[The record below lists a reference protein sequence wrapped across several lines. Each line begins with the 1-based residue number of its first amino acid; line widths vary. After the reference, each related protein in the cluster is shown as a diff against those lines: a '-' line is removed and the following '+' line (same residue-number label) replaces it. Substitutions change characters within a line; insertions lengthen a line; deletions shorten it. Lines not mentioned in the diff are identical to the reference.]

1 MKPTKNKF
9 HCPACQHSKMLFT
22 SRQEAIRFLQYNA
35 DEIETKTGKR
45 PVRTYY
51 CTACCGW
58 HVTSRPYSSAYHSLV
73 NRYGD
78 IEGQKI
84 FDEVTFIKGKRQG
97 IKDGL
102 GRKIKQLRHI
112 LNTKKSMWI
121 DAKS

>member
-35 DEIETKTGKR
+35 DEIETQTGKR

-58 HVTSRPYSSAYHSLV
+58 HVTSRPYSSAYHS
-73 NRYGD
+73 
-78 IEGQKI
+78 
-84 FDEVTFIKGKRQG
+84 FKGKRQG

>member
-1 MKPTKNKF
+1 MEI
-9 HCPACQHSKMLFT
+9 SK
-22 SRQEAIRFLQYNA
+22 A
-35 DEIETKTGKR
+35 K
-45 PVRTYY
+45 
-51 CTACCGW
+51 
-58 HVTSRPYSSAYHSLV
+58 
-73 NRYGD
+73 
-78 IEGQKI
+78 KI